1 MISLLIIGVGSFS
14 PGVEELAGHLGYTDI
29 AFLDD
34 NPSAAYCSPVIG
46 TTADIASFRSKY
58 DTAIVAL
65 GNNKTRMK
73 YHEELIRCGYT
84 IPVLIHPTAYVSPT
98 AVIAPGCIIRAK
110 AIVSRDVK
118 LGEATILNVGAL
130 IDHHVEVGYGCH
142 ILMGAVIRNKAK
154 VEPLT
159 RVESLSLVE

>member
-1 MISLLIIGVGSFS
+1 MKVLLIIGAGSFS
-14 PGVEELAGHLGYTDI
+14 PEVEEIAHLLGYDDI

-34 NPSAAYCSPVIG
+34 NPSRTYCSPVIG
-46 TTADIASFRSKY
+46 TTADIELLRSKF

-65 GNNKTRMK
+65 GNNEVRMK
-73 YHEELIRCGYT
+73 YHKELKRCGYS

-98 AVIAPGCIIRAK
+98 AFLAPGCIIRAK
-110 AIVSRDVK
+110 TVVSTDVK

-130 IDHHVEVGYGCH
+130 IDHHVEVGAGCH
-142 ILMGAVIRNKAK
+142 ILMGAVLRNKVK

-159 RVESLSLVE
+159 RVESLSLIQ